1 MPYTPNVD
9 WKVLS
14 VGPDGGN
21 PDVDVTIADGD
32 DAALGSQADA
42 AASTDTGTFSLIA
55 LFKRSLQRLTS
66 LIGTAHDDADGGNPI
81 LLGAHALAHG
91 ASPTSV
97 AAGDR
102 TRLYANRDGV
112 LFAIG
117 GHPNVQTVRAN
128 YAAAQTNTALVTIGA
143 GSKAV
148 VTRCMVT
155 ADHGNTNV
163 TGVVAGFGAATT
175 PTTAGV
181 IAAHPGIEAGGGFV
195 TGDGSGILGVGADG
209 EDLRVTSEDPGGSI
223 DVVVSYYTV
232 PS

>member
-1 MPYTPNVD
+1 MPYTPHVD

-32 DAALGSQADA
+32 DAALGAQADA
-42 AASTDTGTFSLIA
+42 AASSDTGTFSLIA

-66 LIGTAHDDADGGNPI
+66 LIGIAHDDADGGNPI
-81 LLGAHALAHG
+81 LMGAHALAHG
-91 ASPTSV
+91 SSPTAV

-102 TRLYANRDGV
+102 TRVYANRDGIPWV
-112 LFAIG
+112 IG
-117 GHPNVQTVRAN
+117 GHPNVVPVRAN
-128 YAAAQTNTALVTIGA
+128 YAAAQTNTSLVTVSG
-143 GSKAV
+143 GSKIV
-148 VTRCMVT
+148 VTRFMVT
-155 ADHGNTNV
+155 ADKANSND
-163 TGVVAGFGAATT
+163 TGVFAGFGAATT
-175 PTTAGV
+175 PTTTGV